1 LALSAS
7 LAQAQQK
14 AEEEFLTEI
23 GESNSNLK
31 TQSNLKPQSNL
42 KTQSNVVPE
51 IILPDAVAWP
61 IGYGKSVAGKNTL
74 IKTALQV
81 TTV

>member
-1 LALSAS
+1 
-7 LAQAQQK
+7 
-14 AEEEFLTEI
+14 
-23 GESNSNLK
+23 
-31 TQSNLKPQSNL
+31 
-42 KTQSNVVPE
+42 VPE

-61 IGYGKSVAGKNTL
+61 IGYGKNVAGKNTL